1 MLTEYC
7 ELLAVM
13 HFPLFFVCF
22 TVKNDSFCCLVVVLS
37 HGVFLATVVISTSAF
52 DKREILNRKT
62 PRVKEYLWTG
72 PTPLPS
78 LTPKSR
84 PRDFTHFF
92 YQNILLWH
100 IINSMH
106 KIAKNKLNTLY
117 NIIRFFLNDALNIK
131 KECFSV
137 CKKVNNRFCWKI

>member
-7 ELLAVM
+7 ELLTVM

-92 YQNILLWH
+92 LSKYPFMTYYKFNAQNCQKQTQHSL
-100 IINSMH
+100 
-106 KIAKNKLNTLY
+106 
-117 NIIRFFLNDALNIK
+117 
-131 KECFSV
+131 
-137 CKKVNNRFCWKI
+137 

>member
-1 MLTEYC
+1 MLTGYC

-62 PRVKEYLWTG
+62 PRVREQSG
-72 PTPLPS
+72 QGRPPLPS
-78 LTPKSR
+78 LTPK
-84 PRDFTHFF
+84 
-92 YQNILLWH
+92 
-100 IINSMH
+100 
-106 KIAKNKLNTLY
+106 
-117 NIIRFFLNDALNIK
+117 
-131 KECFSV
+131 
-137 CKKVNNRFCWKI
+137 